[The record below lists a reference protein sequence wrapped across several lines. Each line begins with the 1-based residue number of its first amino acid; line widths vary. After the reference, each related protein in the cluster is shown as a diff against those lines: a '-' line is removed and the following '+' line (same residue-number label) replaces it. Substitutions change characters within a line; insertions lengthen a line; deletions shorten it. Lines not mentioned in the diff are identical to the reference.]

1 MRIFLKYIVPFCLMT
16 VFSIFSGKGQQQ
28 ITLSQA
34 IETSLKNNLDIQISK
49 NNITINSINNHIGV
63 AGGLPTVLGSASTN
77 EQVIGLNQELSN
89 GTITNRTGVVSNSSN
104 LGFTASMLLYN
115 GGRVWATKNRLGE
128 LQRLS
133 QQQLNA
139 TIQNAIADV
148 MFKYYNVVQQQNF
161 VTTLNQSI
169 EVSKQKLALIEAKT
183 NVGLLSDSELLQAQI
198 DLNTQNQALQAQ
210 NIAIEQ
216 SKDDLL
222 RSMVLTPNTDIIIK
236 DTVLVDRDISWE
248 NIEGNLK
255 KNPALLAADVQIN
268 INKIIEREVNA
279 RRFPTV
285 NANTGYNYLLSQS
298 SAGFT
303 LLNQNYGPFLG
314 LSVTVPIYTGTAN
327 VRQLKVAKINTQNAL
342 VQKEIVYQNFQN
354 IAAKSWE
361 AYVSNLKLIESE
373 RQNYLLTQKLL
384 NLITQKF
391 QFGQA
396 TIVDVRVAQQ
406 SFENSGY
413 RLNNLSYTAKVA
425 EITLKQLGNLL
436 GNL

>member
-210 NIAIEQ
+210 NVAIEQ

-222 RSMVLTPNTDIIIK
+222 RSMVLAPNTDIIIK
-236 DTVLVDRDISWE
+236 DTVLVDRDVSWE

-268 INKIIEREVNA
+268 INKILEREVNA

-314 LSVTVPIYTGTAN
+314 LNVTVPIYLGSIN
-327 VRQLKVAKINTQNAL
+327 VRQLKVAKINTQNARL
-342 VQKEIVYQNFQN
+342 QKEIVYQNFQN

-361 AYVSNLKLIESE
+361 AYISNLKLIESE
-373 RQNYLLTQKLL
+373 RQNYLLAQKLL

-396 TIVDVRVAQQ
+396 TIVDIRVAQQ

-413 RLNNLSYTAKVA
+413 RLNNLNYTAKVA

-436 GNL
+436 GN

>member
-1 MRIFLKYIVPFCLMT
+1 MRIFLRYIVLFCLMT
-16 VFSIFSGKGQQQ
+16 IFSIFQGKGQQQ
-28 ITLSQA
+28 ITLSEA

-49 NNITINSINNHIGV
+49 NNIIINTINNHIGV
-63 AGGLPTVLGSASTN
+63 AGGLPTVSGSASTN

-104 LGFTASMLLYN
+104 FGFTASMLLYN
-115 GGRVWATKNRLGE
+115 GGRVWATKNRLEE
-128 LQRLS
+128 LQHLS

-139 TIQNAIADV
+139 TIQNTIADV

-161 VTTLNQSI
+161 VSTLNQSI

-198 DLNTQNQALQAQ
+198 DLNTQTQALQVQ

-222 RSMVLTPNTDIIIK
+222 RSMVLAPNTEIVIK
-236 DTVLVDRDISWE
+236 DTILVDKDVAWE
-248 NIEGNLK
+248 NIEVNLK
-255 KNPALLAADVQIN
+255 KNPVLLAADVQIN
-268 INKIIEREVNA
+268 INKILEREVNA
-279 RRFPTV
+279 RRFPSV

-314 LSVTVPIYTGTAN
+314 VSVSMPIYTGGVN
-327 VRQLKVAKINTQNAL
+327 VRQVKVAKVNTQNAR

-361 AYVSNLKLIESE
+361 AYISNLTLIESE
-373 RQNYLLTQKLL
+373 RQNYLLAQKLL

-391 QFGQA
+391 QLGQA
-396 TIVDVRVAQQ
+396 TIVDIRVAQQ

-413 RLNNLSYTAKVA
+413 RLNNLNYTAKVA

-436 GNL
+436 GN

>member
-1 MRIFLKYIVPFCLMT
+1 MRIFLRYIVLFCLMT
-16 VFSIFSGKGQQQ
+16 IFSIFQGKGQQQ
-28 ITLSQA
+28 ITLNQA

-49 NNITINSINNHIGV
+49 NNIIINTINNHIGV
-63 AGGLPTVLGSASTN
+63 AGGLPTILGSASTN

-89 GTITNRTGVVSNSSN
+89 GTITNRTGVVSNSSSF
-104 LGFTASMLLYN
+104 GFTASMLLYN
-115 GGRVWATKNRLGE
+115 GGRVWATKNRLEE
-128 LQRLS
+128 LQHLS
-133 QQQLNA
+133 QQQLNS

-148 MFKYYNVVQQQNF
+148 MFKYYDVVQQQNF
-161 VTTLNQSI
+161 VSTLNQSI

-183 NVGLLSDSELLQAQI
+183 NVGLLSDAELLQAQI
-198 DLNTQNQALQAQ
+198 DLNTQTQALQVQ

-222 RSMVLTPNTDIIIK
+222 RSMVLAPNTDIIIK
-236 DTVLVDRDISWE
+236 DTILVDRNVSWE
-248 NIEGNLK
+248 NIELNLK

-268 INKIIEREVNA
+268 INKILEREVTA
-279 RRFPTV
+279 RRFPSV

-314 LSVTVPIYTGTAN
+314 VSVSMPIYTGGVN
-327 VRQLKVAKINTQNAL
+327 VRQVKVAKVNTQNAR

-361 AYVSNLKLIESE
+361 AYVSNLTLIESE
-373 RQNYLLTQKLL
+373 RQNYLLAQKLL

-391 QFGQA
+391 QLGQA
-396 TIVDVRVAQQ
+396 TIVDIRVAQQ

-413 RLNNLSYTAKVA
+413 RLNNLNYTAKVA

-436 GNL
+436 GN

>member
-1 MRIFLKYIVPFCLMT
+1 MRIFLRCIVLFCLVT
-16 VFSIFSGKGQQQ
+16 IFSIFQGKGQQQ
-28 ITLSQA
+28 ITLSEA

-49 NNITINSINNHIGV
+49 NNIIINTINNNIGV
-63 AGGLPTVLGSASTN
+63 AGGLPTILGSSSTN
-77 EQVIGLNQELSN
+77 GQVSGLNQELSN
-89 GTITNRTGVVSNSSN
+89 GTNINRTGVVSNNSN

-115 GGRVWATKNRLGE
+115 GGRVWATKNRLEE
-128 LQRLS
+128 LQHLS
-133 QQQLNA
+133 QQQLNS

-148 MFKYYNVVQQQNF
+148 MFKYYSVVQQQNF
-161 VTTLNQSI
+161 ISTLNQSI

-198 DLNTQNQALQAQ
+198 DLNTQTQALQVQ

-222 RSMVLTPNTDIIIK
+222 RSMVLAPNTDIIIK
-236 DTVLVDRDISWE
+236 DTILVDRNVSWE
-248 NIEGNLK
+248 NIEINLQ
-255 KNPALLAADVQIN
+255 KNPALLAADIQIN
-268 INKIIEREVNA
+268 INKILEREVTA
-279 RRFPTV
+279 RQFPSV
-285 NANTGYNYLLSQS
+285 SANTGYNYLLSQS

-314 LSVTVPIYTGTAN
+314 VGISMPIYTGGVN
-327 VRQLKVAKINTQNAL
+327 VRQVKIAKMNTQNVR

-361 AYVSNLKLIESE
+361 AYVSNLTLIESE
-373 RQNYLLTQKLL
+373 RQNYLLAQKLL

-396 TIVDVRVAQQ
+396 TIVDIRVAQQ

-413 RLNNLSYTAKVA
+413 RLNNLNYTAKVA

-436 GNL
+436 GN

>member
-49 NNITINSINNHIGV
+49 NNITINSINNYIGV

-222 RSMVLTPNTDIIIK
+222 RSMVLAPNTDIIIK

-268 INKIIEREVNA
+268 INKILEREVNA

-314 LSVTVPIYTGTAN
+314 LNVTVPIYLGSIN
-327 VRQLKVAKINTQNAL
+327 VRQLKVAKINTQNAR

-361 AYVSNLKLIESE
+361 AYISNLKLIESE
-373 RQNYLLTQKLL
+373 RQNYLLAQKLL

-396 TIVDVRVAQQ
+396 TIVDIRVAQQ

-413 RLNNLSYTAKVA
+413 RLNNLNYTAKVA

-436 GNL
+436 GN

>member
-222 RSMVLTPNTDIIIK
+222 RSMVLAPNTDIIIK

-268 INKIIEREVNA
+268 INKILEREVNA

-314 LSVTVPIYTGTAN
+314 LNVTVPIYLGSIN
-327 VRQLKVAKINTQNAL
+327 VRQLKVAKINTQNARL
-342 VQKEIVYQNFQN
+342 QKEIVYQNFQN

-361 AYVSNLKLIESE
+361 AYISNLKLIESE
-373 RQNYLLTQKLL
+373 RQNYLLAQKLL

-396 TIVDVRVAQQ
+396 TIVDIRVAQQ

-413 RLNNLSYTAKVA
+413 RLNNLNYTAKVA

-436 GNL
+436 GN

>member
-210 NIAIEQ
+210 NVAIEQ

-222 RSMVLTPNTDIIIK
+222 RSMVLAPNTDIIIK
-236 DTVLVDRDISWE
+236 DTVLVDRDVSWE

-268 INKIIEREVNA
+268 INKILEREVNA

-314 LSVTVPIYTGTAN
+314 LNVTVPIYLGSIN
-327 VRQLKVAKINTQNAL
+327 VRQLKVAKINTQNAR

-361 AYVSNLKLIESE
+361 AYISNLKLIESE
-373 RQNYLLTQKLL
+373 RQNYLLAQKLL

-396 TIVDVRVAQQ
+396 TIVDIRVAQQ

-413 RLNNLSYTAKVA
+413 RLNNLNYTAKVA

-436 GNL
+436 GN

>member
-1 MRIFLKYIVPFCLMT
+1 MRIFLKYIIPFFLIT
-16 VFSIFSGKGQQQ
+16 TFSIFQGKSQQQ

-34 IETSLKNNLDIQISK
+34 IETSLKNNLDVQISK
-49 NNITINSINNHIGV
+49 NNVTINSINNNIGV

-77 EQVIGLNQELSN
+77 EQIIGLNQELSN
-89 GTITNRTGVVSNSSN
+89 GTTTNRTGVVSNSSN
-104 LGFTASMLLYN
+104 FGFTASMLLYN
-115 GGRVWATKNRLGE
+115 GGRVWATKNRLEE
-128 LQRLS
+128 LQHLS

-148 MFKYYNVVQQQNF
+148 MFKYYSVVQQQNF
-161 VTTLNQSI
+161 VSTLNQSI

-183 NVGLLSDSELLQAQI
+183 NVGLLSESELLQAQI
-198 DLNTQNQALQAQ
+198 DLNTQTQALQAQ

-222 RSMVLTPNTDIIIK
+222 RSMVLAPNTDIIVK
-236 DTVLVDRDISWE
+236 DTILVDRDIVWE
-248 NIEGNLK
+248 NIEVNLK

-268 INKIIEREVNA
+268 INKILEREVTA
-279 RRFPTV
+279 RRFPTIS
-285 NANTGYNYLLSQS
+285 ANTGYNYLLSQS

-314 LSVTVPIYTGTAN
+314 VSVSMPIYTGGVN
-327 VRQLKVAKINTQNAL
+327 VRQLQVAKVNTQNAR

-354 IAAKSWE
+354 IATKSWE
-361 AYVSNLKLIESE
+361 AYISNLTLIESE
-373 RQNYLLTQKLL
+373 RQNYLLAQKLL

-396 TIVDVRVAQQ
+396 TIVDIRVAQQ

-425 EITLKQLGNLL
+425 EITLRQLGNLL
-436 GNL
+436 GN

>member
-1 MRIFLKYIVPFCLMT
+1 MRIFLRCIVLFCLVT
-16 VFSIFSGKGQQQ
+16 IFSIFQGKGQQQ
-28 ITLSQA
+28 ITLSEA

-49 NNITINSINNHIGV
+49 NNIIINTINNNIGV
-63 AGGLPTVLGSASTN
+63 AGGLPTILGSSSTN
-77 EQVIGLNQELSN
+77 GQVSGLNQELSN
-89 GTITNRTGVVSNSSN
+89 GTNINRTGVVSNNSN

-115 GGRVWATKNRLGE
+115 GGRVWATKNRLEE
-128 LQRLS
+128 LQHLS
-133 QQQLNA
+133 QQQLNS

-148 MFKYYNVVQQQNF
+148 MFKYYSVVQQQNF
-161 VTTLNQSI
+161 ISTLNQSI

-198 DLNTQNQALQAQ
+198 DLNTQTQALQVQ

-222 RSMVLTPNTDIIIK
+222 RSMVLAPNTDIIIK
-236 DTVLVDRDISWE
+236 DTILVDRNVSWE
-248 NIEGNLK
+248 NIEINLQ
-255 KNPALLAADVQIN
+255 KNPALLAADIQIN
-268 INKIIEREVNA
+268 INKILEREVTA
-279 RRFPTV
+279 RQFPSV
-285 NANTGYNYLLSQS
+285 SANTGYNYLLSQS
-298 SAGFT
+298 GAGFT

-314 LSVTVPIYTGTAN
+314 VGISMPIYTGGVN
-327 VRQLKVAKINTQNAL
+327 VRQVKIAKMNTQNVR

-361 AYVSNLKLIESE
+361 AYVSNLTLIESE
-373 RQNYLLTQKLL
+373 RQNYLLAQKLL

-396 TIVDVRVAQQ
+396 TIVDIRVAQQ

-413 RLNNLSYTAKVA
+413 RLNNLNYTAKVA

-436 GNL
+436 GN

>member
-210 NIAIEQ
+210 NVAIEQ

-222 RSMVLTPNTDIIIK
+222 RSMVLAPNTDIIIK

-268 INKIIEREVNA
+268 INKILEREVNA

-314 LSVTVPIYTGTAN
+314 LNVTVPIYLGSIN
-327 VRQLKVAKINTQNAL
+327 VRQLKVAKINTQNAR

-361 AYVSNLKLIESE
+361 AYISNLKLIESE
-373 RQNYLLTQKLL
+373 RQNYLLAQKLL

-396 TIVDVRVAQQ
+396 TIVDIRVAQQ

-413 RLNNLSYTAKVA
+413 RLNNLNYTAKVA

-436 GNL
+436 GN

>member
-1 MRIFLKYIVPFCLMT
+1 MT
-16 VFSIFSGKGQQQ
+16 VFSIFQSIGQQQ

-34 IETSLKNNLDIQISK
+34 IETSLKNNLDIQISR

-63 AGGLPTVLGSASTN
+63 AGGLPTVSGSANTN

-89 GTITNRTGVVSNSSN
+89 GTVTNRTGVVSNSSN
-104 LGFTASMLLYN
+104 FGLTASMLLYN
-115 GGRVWATKNRLGE
+115 GGRVWATKNRLAE
-128 LQRLS
+128 LQHLS

-161 VTTLNQSI
+161 LSTLNQSI
-169 EVSKQKLALIEAKT
+169 EVSKQKLALIEAQNT
-183 NVGLLSDSELLQAQI
+183 VGLLSDSELLQAQI
-198 DLNTQNQALQAQ
+198 DLNTQNQALQSQ

-236 DTVLVDRDISWE
+236 DTILVDRDVAWE
-248 NIEGNLK
+248 NIEANLK
-255 KNPALLAADVQIN
+255 KNPAILAADVQIN

-279 RRFPTV
+279 RRFPSV

-314 LSVTVPIYTGTAN
+314 LGVTVPIYLGSIN
-327 VRQLKVAKINTQNAL
+327 IRQLKVAKVNTQNAV

-361 AYVSNLKLIESE
+361 AYISNLKLIESE
-373 RQNYLLTQKLL
+373 RQNYLLAQKLL

-391 QFGQA
+391 QLGQA
-396 TIVDVRVAQQ
+396 TIVDIRVAQQ

-436 GNL
+436 GN